1 MDTASMKQALAS
13 GLPQLER
20 KLTDAQLDT
29 FCAFGSALVEKNQV
43 MNLTAI
49 TEPEQ
54 VARLHFLDCIALLG
68 AANFYGKSVI
78 DVGCGA
84 GFPGVPLKIAE
95 PSIDLTLL
103 DSLKKRMDWLESTL
117 PELGIEAQCVA
128 ARAEEYALAHREQYD
143 IAVSRAVARL
153 TMLAELCLPLVRVG
167 GHFVAMKSADS
178 DEELSQAARAI
189 ATLGGKVTRIWDYP
203 VPGTDAVHRAVV
215 ITKVKATPK
224 PYPRRFAKI
233 KQQPL

>member
-1 MDTASMKQALAS
+1 MKQALAS

-54 VARLHFLDCIALLG
+54 VARLHFLDCIALLC
-68 AANFYGKSVI
+68 AANFYGKTVI

-95 PSIDLTLL
+95 PSIQLTLL

>member
-1 MDTASMKQALAS
+1 MKQALAS

-29 FCAFGSALVEKNQV
+29 FCAFGSVLVEKNQV

-68 AANFYGKSVI
+68 ATNFYGKSVI

-103 DSLKKRMDWLESTL
+103 DSLKKRMDWLETTL

-128 ARAEEYALAHREQYD
+128 ARAEEYALKHREQYD

-153 TMLAELCLPLVRVG
+153 TMLAELCLPLVQVG

-189 ATLGGKVTRIWDYP
+189 STLGGKVTRIWDYP

>member
-1 MDTASMKQALAS
+1 MKQALAS

-29 FCAFGSALVEKNQV
+29 FCAFGSALVEKSQV

>member
-1 MDTASMKQALAS
+1 MKQALAS

-68 AANFYGKSVI
+68 AANFYGKTVI

-95 PSIDLTLL
+95 PSIQLTLL

>member
-1 MDTASMKQALAS
+1 MKQALAS

-49 TEPEQ
+49 IEPEQ

-68 AANFYGKSVI
+68 AANFYEKSVI

-95 PSIDLTLL
+95 PSIQLTLL

-178 DEELSQAARAI
+178 DEELSQAVRAI

-224 PYPRRFAKI
+224 PYPRHFAKI

>member
-1 MDTASMKQALAS
+1 MKQALVS

-20 KLTDAQLDT
+20 KLTEAQLDT
-29 FCAFGSALVEKNQV
+29 FCAFGAALVEKNQV

-95 PSIDLTLL
+95 PSIELTLL
-103 DSLKKRMDWLESTL
+103 DSLKKRMDWLEATL
-117 PELGIEAQCVA
+117 PELGVEAQCAA
-128 ARAEEYALAHREQYD
+128 ARAEEYALEHREQYD

-153 TMLAELCLPLVRVG
+153 TMLSELCLPLVRVG

-189 ATLGGKVTRIWDYP
+189 STLGGKVTRIWDYT

>member
-1 MDTASMKQALAS
+1 MKQALAS

-68 AANFYGKSVI
+68 AANFYGKTVI

-95 PSIDLTLL
+95 PSIQLTLL

-167 GHFVAMKSADS
+167 GHFVAMKSTDS

>member
-29 FCAFGSALVEKNQV
+29 FCAFGSALVEKSQV

>member
-1 MDTASMKQALAS
+1 MKQALAS

-20 KLTDAQLDT
+20 KLTDAQLDM
-29 FCAFGSALVEKNQV
+29 FCAFASALVEKNQV

-103 DSLKKRMDWLESTL
+103 DSLKKRMDWLEATL

-167 GHFVAMKSADS
+167 GHFIAMKSADS

>member
-1 MDTASMKQALAS
+1 MKQALAS

-68 AANFYGKSVI
+68 AANFYGKSII